1 MLFSLDWLTEPSSSR
16 SSSTDV
22 WYKALFLCALREVS
36 IDIPQVWSF
45 VCVAYSCLCPACL
58 FVDSKAWV
66 GKDQSAGHR
75 RLVETRQEQGSK
87 DVPSSCSITQRQ
99 FCHCLFFSVIIK
111 KKKWWSLSSP
121 LQSFLSSCGI
131 IGPCS
136 RFEINFLYQRGK
148 DQEDPENNRQTD
160 EDSERRGKA
169 EDMWTY
175 RLADCRW
182 QKRADKEWGGKAEM
196 AADDPL
202 AWHAILRVQAPATS
216 PS

>member
-1 MLFSLDWLTEPSSSR
+1 MTFPRCGVSFALLTVAFVRPVCLLIVRHEWVKTSLRVIGGWWKPGRNKEATEN
-16 SSSTDV
+16 
-22 WYKALFLCALREVS
+22 LR
-36 IDIPQVWSF
+36 
-45 VCVAYSCLCPACL
+45 
-58 FVDSKAWV
+58 
-66 GKDQSAGHR
+66 
-75 RLVETRQEQGSK
+75 K

-99 FCHCLFFSVIIK
+99 FCHCLFFSVIIKK

-136 RFEINFLYQRGK
+136 RFEMNFLYQRGK

-175 RLADCRW
+175 RLADCR
-182 QKRADKEWGGKAEM
+182 
-196 AADDPL
+196 
-202 AWHAILRVQAPATS
+202 
-216 PS
+216 

>member
-1 MLFSLDWLTEPSSSR
+1 M
-16 SSSTDV
+16 
-22 WYKALFLCALREVS
+22 
-36 IDIPQVWSF
+36 
-45 VCVAYSCLCPACL
+45 
-58 FVDSKAWV
+58 

-75 RLVETRQEQGSK
+75 RLVETRQEQGSDRK
-87 DVPSSCSITQRQ
+87 PAKRCAKQLFDHPETVLSLPFL
-99 FCHCLFFSVIIK
+99 FCNHKK

-175 RLADCRW
+175 RLADCR
-182 QKRADKEWGGKAEM
+182 
-196 AADDPL
+196 
-202 AWHAILRVQAPATS
+202 
-216 PS
+216 